1 MLLNLTINRRTRKVI
16 PPAAKNGFFYVL
28 DRVTGELISAEPFV
42 KVSWALGIGK
52 HGRPVVNPGRE
63 MTCSRPSGKSQTTRL
78 SDSGE
83 ERNRDDYREIGRSNS
98 RKTRPLRQAR
108 KAISASLPCRR
119 RAAPARTARRF
130 PTIP

>member
-1 MLLNLTINRRTRKVI
+1 MRRATLRLRGVRSDDGDNWDLDSVQQLMLLNLTINRRTRKVI

-78 SDSGE
+78 SDSARSETGTTTAKSG
-83 ERNRDDYREIGRSNS
+83 GRIAGK
-98 RKTRPLRQAR
+98 RAR
-108 KAISASLPCRR
+108 
-119 RAAPARTARRF
+119 
-130 PTIP
+130 

>member
-83 ERNRDDYREIGRSNS
+83 ERNRDDYREIGRSKSRAPAIRVGQERAASASTRRNS
-98 RKTRPLRQAR
+98 RLAAR
-108 KAISASLPCRR
+108 SSAT
-119 RAAPARTARRF
+119 AASTW
-130 PTIP
+130 